1 MKLIP
6 HSICSRICFKAVSWD
21 LYQVIPLDLYDL
33 LNRRQKGVVFKVT
46 FRCRRIT
53 RLKEG
58 VGLMTIYTR
67 YSRYPRVNTD
77 IGSGGKKDIFPI
89 RSQSANYT
97 VSSAG
102 ASRHGT
108 LTLTQPIIM
117 AATW

>member
-1 MKLIP
+1 M
-6 HSICSRICFKAVSWD
+6 
-21 LYQVIPLDLYDL
+21 
-33 LNRRQKGVVFKVT
+33 VFKVT
-46 FRCRRIT
+46 FGCRRIT

-58 VGLMTIYTR
+58 VGLMTIYIRYSR

-77 IGSGGKKDIFPI
+77 IGSGRKKDLFPI
-89 RSQSANYT
+89 RSQSANYI